1 MGVTIHYRGHIDSL
15 DQLPSLSEELMEFA
29 ESMGWRSVRLDDDW
43 DKAPDANLEVSA
55 EGANITGNL
64 GLKGV
69 IIIPETDGESLS
81 FTFDRD
87 GAIRSPMG
95 MVSILDGSLEPE
107 DDSVSVKTQFAGPK
121 FHTWV
126 GGLLKY
132 LKKKY
137 ISDLEVRD
145 EGEYWES
152 GDLDK
157 LKAKMAFLND
167 KINFLSDRLN
177 SVTLGDTT
185 GLSAEEI
192 ADRIESVLRDLDN
205 DDT

>member
-1 MGVTIHYRGHIDSL
+1 MPLCEKSR
-15 DQLPSLSEELMEFA
+15 
-29 ESMGWRSVRLDDDW
+29 
-43 DKAPDANLEVSA
+43 
-55 EGANITGNL
+55 L

-69 IIIPETDGESLS
+69 TIIPEPDGEALS

-87 GAIRSPMG
+87 GAVRSLMG

-107 DDSVSVKTQFAGPK
+107 DAWVSVKTQFAGPD

-126 GGLLKY
+126 VGLLKH
-132 LKKKY
+132 LRKKY
-137 ISDLEVRD
+137 MSDLEVDD

-157 LKAKMAFLND
+157 LKEKMAFLD
-167 KINFLSDRLN
+167 ERINFLTNRMKRG
-177 SVTLGDTT
+177 VLGDTT

-192 ADRIESVLRDLDN
+192 ADRIERVIRDLDN